1 MKAHI
6 LLTITMVLL
15 CFTAKGQQDTIYL
28 DSTMKQVKKRSKATE
43 CAVIQSEEN
52 GIKLVNFYSLNGKL
66 QRSSEYKQFGK
77 KREEQVLH
85 GATSYKFSNSPNQD
99 SLTVFY
105 TNNTRNGGATF
116 YYPTGEVMAK
126 ALYKNGQ
133 LNGPLQ
139 QYYENGKTKRIEIY
153 EKNRSRG
160 GKYFAPDSTLLDF
173 TPFYKGAEYTDGE
186 LAMGQLISRYMQ
198 PTTELLDDMFKHNIN
213 KVNATIGI
221 VVNAEGQAVDF
232 IILSTENPEFNET
245 CYPNM
250 LNILNERG
258 FIPGEIDGKKVTT
271 LVAIGPIWLSFE
283 ERKMEKT
290 YIGRLNIFRRN

>member
-105 TNNTRNGGATF
+105 TNNMRNGGATF

-160 GKYFAPDSTLLDF
+160 GKYFAPDSTLLAF
-173 TPFYKGAEYTDGE
+173 TPFYKEAEYADGE
-186 LAMGQLISRYMQ
+186 PALFQLVAKNIR
-198 PTTELLDDMFKHNIN
+198 PTTKLLDDMHERNMDR
-213 KVNATIGI
+213 VDATIGI
-221 VVNAEGQAVDF
+221 VVDAGGQAVNL
-232 IILSTENPEFNET
+232 IILSTEHPLFNET

-250 LNILNERG
+250 LNILNEKG
-258 FIPGEIDGKKVTT
+258 FIPGEIDGEKATTIVT
-271 LVAIGPIWLSFE
+271 ISPISCGL
-283 ERKMEKT
+283 
-290 YIGRLNIFRRN
+290 L

>member
-85 GATSYKFSNSPNQD
+85 GATSYKFSNTPNQD

-173 TPFYKGAEYTDGE
+173 TPFYKEAEYVGGE
-186 LAMGQLISRYMQ
+186 QELYKTLSKVVHPSTQLLQ
-198 PTTELLDDMFKHNIN
+198 DMNDKKQFS
-213 KVNATIGI
+213 VVATLGI
-221 VVNAEGQAVDF
+221 VVNPEGQVVDF
-232 IILSTENPEFNET
+232 MVLNTSNPKFNEESF
-245 CYPNM
+245 PKIIDL
-250 LNILNERG
+250 LNHTG
-258 FIPGEIDGKKVTT
+258 FIPGEINGKKVTT
-271 LVAIGPIWLSFE
+271 TLALREPVICSIGSQTIVTKKIRTF
-283 ERKMEKT
+283 
-290 YIGRLNIFRRN
+290 